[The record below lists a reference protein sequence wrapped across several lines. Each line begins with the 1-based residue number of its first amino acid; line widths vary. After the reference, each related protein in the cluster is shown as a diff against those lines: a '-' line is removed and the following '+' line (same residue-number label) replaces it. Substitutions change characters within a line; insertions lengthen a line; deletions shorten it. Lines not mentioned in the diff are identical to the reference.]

1 MLQDMSSQLTVFVW
15 QQNEITEENY
25 MDMLATMMSF
35 ALKANNN
42 PVIKE
47 MKLQRTRERQM
58 LKETQYYAQR
68 NIEGLGSPYLRGE

>member
-1 MLQDMSSQLTVFVW
+1 
-15 QQNEITEENY
+15 

-35 ALKANNN
+35 ALKAKNN

-58 LKETQYYAQR
+58 LKETQYNYARR